1 MYIVHGPKSYLDILD
16 YAVYVGAHP
25 VAVLAYLWRLNNIF
39 FTETIWGS
47 SPGSEN
53 YFDEESLW
61 GYQLIFLSV
70 LIIFPIKPGSE
81 KNNDEEGLCGFDL
94 LHLS

>member
-1 MYIVHGPKSYLDILD
+1 MTICIIYIVHGPKSYLDILD

-39 FTETIWGS
+39 LTETIWGS

-53 YFDEESLW
+53 YLMRRVFGDIS
-61 GYQLIFLSV
+61 
-70 LIIFPIKPGSE
+70 
-81 KNNDEEGLCGFDL
+81 
-94 LHLS
+94 

>member
-61 GYQLIFLSV
+61 GYQLIFLFYFSFNN
-70 LIIFPIKPGSE
+70 FPYRA
-81 KNNDEEGLCGFDL
+81 
-94 LHLS
+94 